1 MILYI
6 DLLNTM
12 LGFSLS
18 ISFVYKCMNCMTL
31 FYQLTKSI
39 HYPSSQNLLC
49 ELQNVCVQSQWMCML
64 WTGEERLPAGDGG
77 SGGAGHRPEAR
88 LSGDQVR
95 SSSCLTRSF
104 STTFRSLCA
113 DSSVLLSFPGDSTER
128 WEETLWIKNPTMN
141 S

>member
-95 SSSCLTRSF
+95 PPPVWLGVSARRSEACVLIHLCFCLFQEILQRDERKRS
-104 STTFRSLCA
+104 
-113 DSSVLLSFPGDSTER
+113 G
-128 WEETLWIKNPTMN
+128 
-141 S
+141 